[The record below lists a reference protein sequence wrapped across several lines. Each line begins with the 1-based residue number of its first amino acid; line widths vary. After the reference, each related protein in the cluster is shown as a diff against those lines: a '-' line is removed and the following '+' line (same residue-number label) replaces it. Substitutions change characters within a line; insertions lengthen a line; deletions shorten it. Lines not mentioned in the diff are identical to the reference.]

1 MSRFNILGPCDP
13 EILLNDTC
21 ATEWHLRVGAFLYS
35 LKFRSQV
42 GYGIIGRVAN
52 EEGEIDEVMG
62 VGQLGDEVE
71 VISEVVGGVPEG
83 SEN

>member
-1 MSRFNILGPCDP
+1 M
-13 EILLNDTC
+13 
-21 ATEWHLRVGAFLYS
+21 
-35 LKFRSQV
+35 

-83 SEN
+83 SED